1 MFDAQ
6 ARAANRQAREF
17 RAPIFGDPHVKDNW
31 FMSEGQTA
39 TAEDR
44 AHPSYRGED
53 TWAEEIRK
61 GKMTRTGQISGTW
74 GVLETSRGGAPWQN
88 LAEEALKTGNFRE
101 AIEPVVEEMQK
112 NAGTMRLGAEFD
124 KSSNWARVIEDTLSR
139 DQMGVAQQQFN
150 TNLMANIM
158 GFPTTQRQPSPYGPE
173 AIAAANEKEIVKTG
187 LDIYKTR
194 GPEALQE
201 FLDDLATWNSLGKA
215 STDPDVKKHL
225 KG

>member
-1 MFDAQ
+1 
-6 ARAANRQAREF
+6 
-17 RAPIFGDPHVKDNW
+17 
-31 FMSEGQTA
+31 MSEGQTA

-61 GKMTRTGQISGTW
+61 GKMHRTGQITGTW
-74 GVLETSRGGAPWQN
+74 GVLETSRGQAPWQD

-101 AIEPVVEEMQK
+101 AIKPVVEEMQK
-112 NAGTMRLGAEFD
+112 NAGTGTWSSEIG

-139 DQMGVAQQQFN
+139 YQTGLTQQQHD

-173 AIAAANEKEIVKTG
+173 AIAAANEKEIMKTG

-215 STDPDVKKHL
+215 STDPDVKKHMT
-225 KG
+225 G